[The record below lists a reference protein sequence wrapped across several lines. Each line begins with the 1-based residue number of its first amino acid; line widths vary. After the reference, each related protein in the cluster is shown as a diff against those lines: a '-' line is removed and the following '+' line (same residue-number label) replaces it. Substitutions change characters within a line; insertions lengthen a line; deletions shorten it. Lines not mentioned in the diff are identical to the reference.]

1 MIEIVFLGTAAS
13 APSIQRGLSSQMV
26 LYRDERFL
34 VDCGEGTQRQILRS
48 GKGFRRLQRVLLTH
62 AHLDHILGL
71 GGLISTF
78 ARWEAVEHLEIY
90 GSRWALDRVE
100 DLIFGV
106 VIRGARP
113 PVPIDLIDVQPG
125 VLLDSGDNGPN
136 RNRAGDFE
144 VCAFPVEHR
153 GPGSFGYIFREKP
166 RRAFLPEK
174 AAALGVPAGPERR
187 DLVNGQS
194 ITLADGRVIHPDD
207 VLGPPRPG
215 TSLAITG
222 DTGRVDNLVD
232 VVQGVDMLVCE
243 ATYLLRDADMARRFG
258 HLTAHQ
264 AAWLAREAKV
274 RTLVLTHLSQRYRV
288 RDILDEAKGVFSETF
303 VAQDFDHFRITRDH
317 VLLVDKRGSEEEIL
331 WEVPPDSDFVLD

>member
-1 MIEIVFLGTAAS
+1 
-13 APSIQRGLSSQMV
+13 MV

-113 PVPIDLIDVQPG
+113 PVPIDLIDVQAG
-125 VLLDSGDNGPN
+125 VLLESDGPN
-136 RNRAGDFE
+136 RSQSNAFE
-144 VCAFPVEHR
+144 VRAFPVEHR
-153 GPGSFGYIFREKP
+153 GPGSFGYLFREKP

-232 VVQGVDMLVCE
+232 VVRGVDMLVCE
-243 ATYLLRDADMARRFG
+243 ATYLLKDADMARRFG

-264 AAWLAREAKV
+264 AAWLAREAEV
-274 RTLVLTHLSQRYRV
+274 RALVLTHLSQRYRV
-288 RDILDEAKGVFSETF
+288 RDILDEAREVFPDAF
-303 VAQDFDHFRITRDH
+303 VARDFDHFRITREH
-317 VLLVDKRGSEEEIL
+317 VVLVEDADQNRATSEDEAVL
-331 WEVPPDSDFVLD
+331 WEIPPEVGEDHPWDFVLD